1 MKKRYLYAI
10 IAFLS
15 VTSFSDTIYQTI
27 NNISGTNNYGNGTDN
42 FILGLDQK
50 ADGSRKIE
58 LGNIIEDGTSMAIAI
73 GATNRL
79 KAGDQGNVDMAAI
92 GYKNVVGNRWAVAT
106 GAWNHALGYYSTA
119 VGIESNSVGSESAAV
134 GRYAGS
140 KGKNSA
146 AFGNR
151 VIARA
156 ENSTAFGVNTES
168 IGLNSVAFGNKV
180 IAKEDSSTVF
190 GFNSHANSK
199 GSIAIGNNITN
210 TGENSVSVGYQANT
224 NGKNS
229 ISVGHLSLANGES
242 TTVFGNNS
250 SSTGIRSI
258 ALGSSVNSI
267 GSESVALGS
276 GVTSRGN
283 KTVAIG
289 ANQTQAIGESS
300 VAIGD
305 YAWTG
310 PTGERG
316 IAIGSRAFGY
326 LADSITIGSNSETNA
341 LNAIAIGKS
350 AQARNENAIALGA
363 NSVTSAPTPF
373 SNANIDG
380 GKGEVTYGTFAGNTP
395 TSVVS
400 IGNENDK
407 RQLKNVAAGE
417 ISSSSTDAING
428 SQLFFVAE
436 KVSLLHENP
445 ITFEGNTGKTDK
457 KKLSEELNF
466 EIKGEN
472 GITTS
477 AAGNK
482 VTINVEK
489 GNVVSNT
496 LEVTNGEGRVIGT
509 DDLTIELKD
518 GTITKDKLSKDLSD
532 ELDGKLNASDL
543 VKGNLTGNGITVTGN
558 GKLLDSNL
566 ELSITD
572 GAITKDKL
580 SNDLKNEIDNKLSD
594 ENITNEY
601 LTNKLEKGNV
611 ISNTLTVN
619 NGNGRILG
627 TEDLSI
633 ELKDGAITKDKLSD
647 DLKNELDGKL
657 SASDLVKGNLNGNG
671 ITVTG
676 NGKLLD
682 SDLELSITD
691 GAITKDKLS
700 DDLKN
705 ELDGKLSSS
714 DLVKGNLNGT
724 GITVTGNGKL
734 LDSDLELSITDGAIT
749 KDKLSD
755 DLKNELD
762 GKLNA
767 LDLVKGN
774 LTGDGITVTGNGKV
788 LDGDLNI
795 SIDKSGKVEAG
806 DNNLVTGDTVFN
818 AINKADDKIKQAV
831 EKATSAASGVASA
844 VAMAN
849 LPQVSNIAGHRH
861 NIAGAYGYYN
871 GEHAFALGLSGLNET
886 GNLVYKASGSLNTKG
901 HVALGAGLGYQF
913 DKLESRRKDMLTLQR
928 NGNINLLDEKVYELE
943 NRVENLENKILEL
956 EKMLQE
962 VLKK

>member
-1 MKKRYLYAI
+1 
-10 IAFLS
+10 
-15 VTSFSDTIYQTI
+15 
-27 NNISGTNNYGNGTDN
+27 
-42 FILGLDQK
+42 
-50 ADGSRKIE
+50 
-58 LGNIIEDGTSMAIAI
+58 MAIAI

-210 TGENSVSVGYQANT
+210 IGENSVSVGYQANT

-250 SSTGIRSI
+250 TSTGIRSI

-289 ANQTQAIGESS
+289 ASQTQAIGASS

-363 NSVTSAPTPF
+363 NSVTSEPTPF

-400 IGNENDK
+400 IGNGNDK

-445 ITFEGNTGKTDK
+445 IIFEGNTGKTDK

-611 ISNTLTVN
+611 VSNTLTVT

-657 SASDLVKGNLNGNG
+657 S
-671 ITVTG
+671 
-676 NGKLLD
+676 
-682 SDLELSITD
+682 
-691 GAITKDKLS
+691 
-700 DDLKN
+700 
-705 ELDGKLSSS
+705 SS
-714 DLVKGNLNGT
+714 DLIKGNLNGT
-724 GITVTGNGKL
+724 
-734 LDSDLELSITDGAIT
+734 
-749 KDKLSD
+749 
-755 DLKNELD
+755 
-762 GKLNA
+762 
-767 LDLVKGN
+767 
-774 LTGDGITVTGNGKV
+774 GITVTGNGKV

-913 DKLESRRKDMLTLQR
+913 DKLESRKKDMLTLQR